1 MNLLRRSLIAAV
13 LSSTITPLVHAQ
25 ATVNKWPEKTIKLIV
40 NFPPGGT
47 TDVVARSLAIK
58 LGEALGQSVVVEN
71 RVGAA
76 GNIGLDHVARSAP
89 DGYTLLHSSDGP
101 ILINPH
107 LQKMETDVAKD
118 IVPVAPTAGTAM
130 FLVVRPGIP
139 VRNINELLAYARAN
153 PGKLTY
159 GSAGSGS
166 LQHIAIEMI
175 LSAAKIN
182 ILHVPYKGSQM
193 IMTEMLGER
202 VDLTMDF
209 GAAVPQV
216 KAGKLRCIATGTST
230 RLPQLPDVPTV
241 AEQGYKGFEMTQWY
255 GLLAPSKMAKAN
267 IDKLEKEAIA
277 ATRGKI
283 VSDKLSQ
290 DTALAVGNTRA
301 EFEAFIKMEQ
311 TRWRPVIT
319 RAQIKP
325 EGI

>member
-216 KAGKLRCIATGTST
+216 KAGKLRLLAVPGST
-230 RLPQLPDVPTV
+230 RSPVFPETPTLLESGINVQVSFISGVYAPAGTPAHIITRLNREISRIMQAPETKTQLDSMMADTLPP
-241 AEQGYKGFEMTQWY
+241 MTPEVFAANQQNARNNF
-255 GLLAPSKMAKAN
+255 GSIVRNAGVKAN
-267 IDKLEKEAIA
+267 
-277 ATRGKI
+277 
-283 VSDKLSQ
+283 
-290 DTALAVGNTRA
+290 
-301 EFEAFIKMEQ
+301 
-311 TRWRPVIT
+311 
-319 RAQIKP
+319 
-325 EGI
+325 

>member
-1 MNLLRRSLIAAV
+1 MNLLRRSLIAAG
-13 LSSTITPLVHAQ
+13 LSSTITPLVLAQ
-25 ATVNKWPEKTIKLIV
+25 APVSKWPEKTIRLIV

-58 LGEALGQSVVVEN
+58 LGEALGQSVVVDN

-76 GNIGLDHVARSAP
+76 GNIGLDHVARAAP

-130 FLVVRPGIP
+130 FLVVRQGIP
-139 VRNINELLAYARAN
+139 VRNINELVAYARAN

-182 ILHVPYKGSQM
+182 VLHVPYKGSQM

-209 GAAVPQV
+209 GAAVPQI
-216 KAGKLRCIATGTST
+216 KAGKMRLLAVPGSNRSPVFPETPTLLESGINVQVSFISGVYAPAGTPAHIIT
-230 RLPQLPDVPTV
+230 RLNREITRIMQAPETKAQLDSMMADTLPP
-241 AEQGYKGFEMTQWY
+241 MTPEAFASNQQNARIHF
-255 GLLAPSKMAKAN
+255 GSIVRNAGVKAN
-267 IDKLEKEAIA
+267 
-277 ATRGKI
+277 
-283 VSDKLSQ
+283 
-290 DTALAVGNTRA
+290 
-301 EFEAFIKMEQ
+301 
-311 TRWRPVIT
+311 
-319 RAQIKP
+319 
-325 EGI
+325 

>member
-182 ILHVPYKGSQM
+182 VLHVPYKGSQM

-209 GAAVPQV
+209 GAAVPQI
-216 KAGKLRCIATGTST
+216 KAGKLRLLAVPGST
-230 RLPQLPDVPTV
+230 RSPVFPETPTLLESGINVQVSFISGVYAPAGTPAHIITRLNREITRIMQAPETKAQLDSMMADTLPP
-241 AEQGYKGFEMTQWY
+241 MTPEAFASNQQNARIHF
-255 GLLAPSKMAKAN
+255 GSIVRNAGVKAN
-267 IDKLEKEAIA
+267 
-277 ATRGKI
+277 
-283 VSDKLSQ
+283 
-290 DTALAVGNTRA
+290 
-301 EFEAFIKMEQ
+301 
-311 TRWRPVIT
+311 
-319 RAQIKP
+319 
-325 EGI
+325 